1 MEINLLSVLNYDGK
15 KIDVSEDVSI
25 SATSNDGFRLLT
37 PVHFDGYVVNIGG
50 TIELHG
56 SASATVSS
64 VCDRCTEEFDFPL
77 NFEINESYKRDDGF
91 TNVDEDSDIV
101 LLEGSV
107 IDLDELLYMGIIL
120 NLPSKSLCSEDCKG
134 LCPVCGKNLNYGE
147 CDCENENTD
156 PRFDILDKLL

>member
-15 KIDVSEDVSI
+15 KLSLSEDVSI
-25 SATSNDGFRLLT
+25 SAATGDSFSLLT
-37 PVHFDGYVVNIGG
+37 PVHFEGYVVNIGG

-56 SASATVSS
+56 SASATVSL
-64 VCDRCTEEFDFPL
+64 VCDRCTEEFEYPL
-77 NFEINESYKRDDGF
+77 TFEINESYKKDDGY
-91 TNVDEDSDIV
+91 TQVDEDSDII

-107 IDLDELLYMGIIL
+107 IDLDELLYMGVIL

-134 LCPVCGKNLNYGE
+134 LCLVCGTNLNHGE
-147 CDCENENTD
+147 CSCENENTD